1 MTTPKRTPGDWLD
14 LEREL
19 HEAGV
24 SPSLIEEG
32 ARKLLVEALGHQ
44 LAEARRQLALGQKD
58 VAGAMGVSVARVSQI
73 EHGEVTPLEV
83 IARYVEA
90 LGARL
95 DLAVDFGDRT
105 LRLPVSEKSPDAA

>member
-1 MTTPKRTPGDWLD
+1 MSKRVPGDWAD

-24 SPSLIEEG
+24 SPSVIEQG
-32 ARKLLVEALGHQ
+32 ARKLLAEARGHQ
-44 LAEARRQLALGQKD
+44 LAEARKQLGLGQRD
-58 VAGAMGVSVARVSQI
+58 VAAVMGLSVARVSQI
-73 EHGEVTPLEV
+73 EHGEVTSLEV

-95 DLAVDFGDRT
+95 DLVVDFGDRT
-105 LRLPVSEKSPDAA
+105 LRLPVSEKSTDAA